1 MCNFPEFLKNSRRKK
16 HFSDHTSQPHSSDLR
31 GSIGPIRTAQIPTVG
46 KAASQSRPK
55 SCVRI
60 VAGGDTNHRPRHAY
74 HLFEDL
80 LDFRGPRFSEWLSK
94 VLLIVDTRLPGVRL
108 CREVLSFSTNMVNG
122 LLVWWFLH
130 RQCQWCQT
138 NMVVSPQTMPKV

>member
-1 MCNFPEFLKNSRRKK
+1 MRCVFASLLFYLLFT
-16 HFSDHTSQPHSSDLR
+16 FSPDILRSSPLHAGGKIASALR
-31 GSIGPIRTAQIPTVG
+31 ALGSIGPIRTAQIPTVG

-108 CREVLSFSTNMVNG
+108 CREVLTFSTNMVNG
-122 LLVWWFLH
+122 LLVW
-130 RQCQWCQT
+130 
-138 NMVVSPQTMPKV
+138 